1 MKLYLAGPMS
11 GYENDNKGEFN
22 ITALEIGANYRD
34 HIIINPAILPS
45 GLEQHEY
52 MDICCAMVRACDG
65 IVLLKDWEHS
75 QGATA
80 EYYLA
85 KKLGK
90 KVFGVD
96 GDVLVR
102 REW

>member
-22 ITALEIGANYRD
+22 ITALELGARYD

-65 IVLLKDWEHS
+65 IVLLEGWENS

-90 KVFGVD
+90 KVFCFD
-96 GDVLVR
+96 QDEL
-102 REW
+102 EELEA

>member
-11 GYENDNKGEFN
+11 GYENDNKFEFYV
-22 ITALEIGANYRD
+22 TALELRAQYRD
-34 HIIINPAILPS
+34 HIIINPAVLPS

-52 MDICCAMVRACDG
+52 MDICCAMVRACEG
-65 IVLLKDWEHS
+65 IVLLEGWECS
-75 QGATA
+75 LGATA

-90 KVFGVD
+90 KVFSVE
-96 GDVLVR
+96 GDILIAL
-102 REW
+102 EP